1 LLLAGLLPCVVLL
14 AVFLA
19 SRNGALRQRT
29 APAQVAPSAD
39 DYAAWART
47 HAAEVAAYSA
57 FLRRQGV
64 DAIVPMPELLRLGR
78 RWRSCGGTA
87 FVVPPRDRW
96 PAIVPTLRL
105 FDALRKDGLLDGAR
119 VASAYRPAAYNRCE
133 GGSDGS
139 RHRGNQA
146 LDLDLGP
153 GSPDRVARLCAH
165 WRRLGPSRGWGLGF
179 YAPTKIHLDAAGFR
193 TWGSDHRRGTSLCH
207 AR

>member
-1 LLLAGLLPCVVLL
+1 LLLAGILLCAVLL

-19 SRNGALRQRT
+19 SRTGAWRQRI
-29 APAQVAPSAD
+29 APAPAAPSAD
-39 DYAAWART
+39 DYATWART
-47 HAAEVAAYSA
+47 QAADVAAYSA

-78 RWRSCGGTA
+78 RWRNCGGTA
-87 FVVPPRDRW
+87 FVVPPRERW

-139 RHRGNQA
+139 RHLRNQA

-153 GSPDRVARLCAH
+153 GAPDRVARLCAH
-165 WRRLGPSRGWGLGF
+165 WRRIGPARDWGLGF
-179 YAPTKIHLDAAGFR
+179 YTPTRIHLDATGFR
-193 TWGSDHRRGTSLCH
+193 TWGSNHRRGTSLCH